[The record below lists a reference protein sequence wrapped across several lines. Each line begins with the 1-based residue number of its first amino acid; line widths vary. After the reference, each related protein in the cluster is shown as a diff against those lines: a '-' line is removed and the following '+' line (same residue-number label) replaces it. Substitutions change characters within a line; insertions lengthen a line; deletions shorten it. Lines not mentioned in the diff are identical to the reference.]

1 MDTDEGPLINEN
13 SNGLSHLLTETEFN
27 SVDAVIVDESSASN
41 QGFLN
46 AVELS
51 AGSVGDYLENNTDGF
66 DANSFDVGDNA
77 VNFQSDSL
85 NNVLSDSDS
94 RLSNSFKPI
103 TDGEVKMNDFEP
115 EVSEMSS
122 EVAFLPEDSQPG
134 KTDDDSRADVTTND
148 NEEHEDTAVTDNDT
162 STKDISEV
170 HKAFVFQLSIF
181 KLIFIYHAFCRQYYS
196 SQKIAKLSEIYLRS

>member
-85 NNVLSDSDS
+85 TNVLSDSDS
-94 RLSNSFKPI
+94 RLSDNFKPI

-122 EVAFLPEDSQPG
+122 EIAFLPEDSQPE
-134 KTDDDSRADVTTND
+134 KTDEDSRADVTAND
-148 NEEHEDTAVTDNDT
+148 NEGLDDTAATDNDT
-162 STKDISEV
+162 STKDIGEV
-170 HKAFVFQLSIF
+170 CSVLYSICLF
-181 KLIFIYHAFCRQYYS
+181 FI
-196 SQKIAKLSEIYLRS
+196 